1 MNIYKKMILSP
12 HIDDE
17 VLGCGGILDKETFV
31 IYCGMDE
38 SHIKG
43 DWIKKR
49 PKEEERLSELEDVVS
64 MTNHSYKILDNKVN
78 HYKLQNL
85 ITYFEKYI
93 NDIKPTEVYMPH
105 PSYNQ
110 DHRVVYDAAI
120 TALRPHD
127 INHFVKRIFIYEQP
141 HMLFWDDKDFK
152 PNYFVPIDIER
163 KVKMYELMKTQVRK
177 FRSTEHLRAISKLRG
192 GQSNYEYAEAFKIL
206 RWVV

>member
-93 NDIKPTEVYMPH
+93 NDIKPTEVYIPH

>member
-1 MNIYKKMILSP
+1 MDSYKIVLSP

-17 VLGCGGILDKETFV
+17 VLGCSGILDKETFV
-31 IYCGMDE
+31 IYCGMNE

-49 PKEEERLSELEDVVS
+49 PEEEERLSELNSVVS
-64 MTNHSYKILDNKVN
+64 LTNHSYKILDNKVN
-78 HYKLQNL
+78 HYKLQDL
-85 ITYFEKYI
+85 ISSFEKYI
-93 NDIKPTEVYMPH
+93 NDYKPSEIYIPH

-110 DHRVVYDAAI
+110 DHRVVYDAAM

-127 INHFVKRIFIYEQP
+127 INHFVKRIFMYEQP

-177 FRSTEHLRAISKLRG
+177 FRSSEHLRAISKIRG
-192 GQSNYEYAEAFKIL
+192 GQSNCEYAESFKIL
-206 RWVV
+206 RWVP